1 MMDAKKLRA
10 DKAEWEREMA
20 EHLKFWKSNYQKY
33 VGAAQDKVERL
44 SDRNWN
50 VRLKRMKAKGNLY
63 LKVNKM

>member
-1 MMDAKKLRA
+1 
-10 DKAEWEREMA
+10 MA